1 MQEISREKLI
11 VFKSKVASMLTLTS
25 QSEIV
30 SLVNDFHDLSIRNDV
45 SYGSHKVS
53 EYMQMMMTSPSF
65 VDMLRDS

>member
-1 MQEISREKLI
+1 
-11 VFKSKVASMLTLTS
+11 MLALPM

-53 EYMQMMMTSPSF
+53 GVYANDDEIS
-65 VDMLRDS
+65 VVRRHVA

>member
-1 MQEISREKLI
+1 
-11 VFKSKVASMLTLTS
+11 MLTLPA

-30 SLVNDFHDLSIRNDV
+30 SLVNDFHDLSIRNDA

-53 EYMQMMMTSPSF
+53 ECMQMMMTSSF